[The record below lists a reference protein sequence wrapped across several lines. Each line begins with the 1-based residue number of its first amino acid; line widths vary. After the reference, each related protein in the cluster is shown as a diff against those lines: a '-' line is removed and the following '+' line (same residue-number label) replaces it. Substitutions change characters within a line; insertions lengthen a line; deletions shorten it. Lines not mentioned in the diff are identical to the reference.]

1 MAMWTEADRE
11 TYKDDGRRYPSD
23 LTEAEWA
30 TIAPLLSGY
39 DPLTAD
45 LRAMVDACLYLD
57 KTGCPWRYLPKD
69 FGAWET
75 VRTWH
80 DRFRADGIWSEI
92 GGLLTRAVRRERGR
106 QPEPSTAILDSQSVT
121 SGPQA
126 GSRGDDGNK
135 TIKGIKRHVLTCSLG
150 FVLASLVTA
159 ANVHDT
165 QAAGLLFDR
174 AVHNGWVLERVKV
187 DGIYVG
193 PRMAQAAAPHD
204 LDVQVTTRERDAKG
218 FKPLPLRWRIEATFG
233 TLTNR
238 SRRLTRNLE
247 QTPAA
252 AEDAIDIANCHRLLK
267 AYHRPQHCK
276 T

>member
-1 MAMWTEADRE
+1 M
-11 TYKDDGRRYPSD
+11 
-23 LTEAEWA
+23 
-30 TIAPLLSGY
+30 
-39 DPLTAD
+39 
-45 LRAMVDACLYLD
+45 
-57 KTGCPWRYLPKD
+57 PKD

-80 DRFRADGIWSEI
+80 DRFRADGTWSEI
-92 GGLLTRAVRRERGR
+92 AGLLRRRCAVGGGASPSRRRRSSIHILR
-106 QPEPSTAILDSQSVT
+106 QAQDEGVT

-126 GSRGDDGNK
+126 GPRGYDGNK
-135 TIKGIKRHVLTCSLG
+135 KTKGIKRHVLTCSLG

-174 AVHNGWVLERVKV
+174 AARNGWAPERIKV

-193 PRMAQAAAPHD
+193 ARMEQAAAAHG
-204 LDVQVTTRERDAKG
+204 LDIQVTTRERDAKG

-247 QTPAA
+247 QTPEA

-267 AYHRPQHCK
+267 AYHRTQYYI

>member
-126 GSRGDDGNK
+126 GSRGYDGKQDD
-135 TIKGIKRHVLTCSLG
+135 KRHQAPWADLLARLRLG
-150 FVLASLVTA
+150 EPGHA
-159 ANVHDT
+159 ANGHDT

-174 AVHNGWVLERVKV
+174 AVQNGWVLERVKV

-204 LDVQVTTRERDAKG
+204 LDVQVTTV
-218 FKPLPLRWRIEATFG
+218 
-233 TLTNR
+233 
-238 SRRLTRNLE
+238 RR
-247 QTPAA
+247 
-252 AEDAIDIANCHRLLK
+252 H
-267 AYHRPQHCK
+267 
-276 T
+276 

>member
-1 MAMWTEADRE
+1 MWTEADRE

-45 LRAMVDACLYLD
+45 LRAMVEACLYLD

-106 QPEPSTAILDSQSVT
+106 
-121 SGPQA
+121 
-126 GSRGDDGNK
+126 
-135 TIKGIKRHVLTCSLG
+135 
-150 FVLASLVTA
+150 
-159 ANVHDT
+159 
-165 QAAGLLFDR
+165 
-174 AVHNGWVLERVKV
+174 
-187 DGIYVG
+187 
-193 PRMAQAAAPHD
+193 
-204 LDVQVTTRERDAKG
+204 
-218 FKPLPLRWRIEATFG
+218 
-233 TLTNR
+233 
-238 SRRLTRNLE
+238 
-247 QTPAA
+247 
-252 AEDAIDIANCHRLLK
+252 
-267 AYHRPQHCK
+267 
-276 T
+276 